1 MISAEITVKTNR
13 KTVTAM
19 AEAIPKDLPTFH
31 AISA

>member
-1 MISAEITVKTNR
+1 MTVTTKR

-19 AEAIPKDLPTFH
+19 ADAIPKDLPTFH